1 MKYLL
6 ILFCGVWVYGC
17 SHGVATKTEAAPS
30 VTMTMPFESGEQIVF
45 DTISLGRIG
54 SGEIVNGSFAISN
67 NSMKPIVIVNIVNG
81 CGCTTV
87 DYDTSPILGG
97 DSRTINFAF
106 DSEGKVGWQLK
117 SIDVVMSDHTMGRV
131 FVEAEVVDIS

>member
-1 MKYLL
+1 MKYFF
-6 ILFCGVWVYGC
+6 ILFCGVWMYGC
-17 SHGVATKTEAAPS
+17 SQGVATKAAAEPS
-30 VTMTMPFESGEQIVF
+30 VTIAMPFETGAQVVF
-45 DTISLGRIG
+45 DTIPLGRIG

-67 NSMKPIVIVNIVNG
+67 NSDRPIVITNIVNG

-87 DYDTSPILGG
+87 DYDTSPILSG

-117 SIDVVMSDHTMGRV
+117 SIDVVMADHTMGRI